1 MSQCRW
7 LMRRNVLVPLLVLV
21 LLAVL
26 IAWYLRRGSSSGG
39 EDGPA
44 GRVGSGAGSSG
55 SAGSSAST
63 SSGSRAAAGSNAKPP
78 SSRAEARAKRD
89 ALREQ
94 IARQLAT
101 REAQTGSGSAS
112 GAPPR
117 SPTDPWPP
125 GNLLDRTGGHQAVA
139 ERLNRDFMPLASE
152 CIEQAQER
160 APQLSGMLV
169 LGFETIADEQLG
181 AVVEVADP
189 TPRNAVADPLLLECL
204 RESALSLSLPP
215 LPANGR
221 DTFELSIPVEPVG
234 DAGVPR

>member
-1 MSQCRW
+1 
-7 LMRRNVLVPLLVLV
+7 MRRNVLVPLLVLV
-21 LLAVL
+21 LIAVL
-26 IAWYLRRGSSSGG
+26 AAWYLRRGSSSDG
-39 EDGPA
+39 EEKPGD
-44 GRVGSGAGSSG
+44 RVGSGAGSAG
-55 SAGSSAST
+55 SAGPAANT
-63 SSGSRAAAGSNAKPP
+63 AGGTGAAAGSATKPP

-112 GAPPR
+112 GTSPR
-117 SPTDPWPP
+117 SPADPRPP
-125 GNLLDRTGGHQAVA
+125 GTLRDRTGAHP
-139 ERLNRDFMPLASE
+139 ELLDRLNRDFMPLASE

-160 APQLSGMLV
+160 APQLSGLLV

-189 TPRNAVADPLLLECL
+189 TPRNAIADPLLLECL

-221 DTFELSIPVEPVG
+221 DKFEVSIPVEPAG